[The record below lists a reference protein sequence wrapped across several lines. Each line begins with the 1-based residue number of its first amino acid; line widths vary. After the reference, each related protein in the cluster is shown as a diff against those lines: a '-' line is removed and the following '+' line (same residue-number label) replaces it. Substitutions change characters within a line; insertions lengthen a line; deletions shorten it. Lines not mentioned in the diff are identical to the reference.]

1 MLFSKETLVD
11 LVYDEH
17 DETKFEILENEIQD
31 SSRWSIHYN
40 LIFKVLETGKI
51 YETGYSVGAT
61 ESQDESPFEYE
72 GDEIE
77 VTEVEP
83 YEVTV
88 IKYKAVK

>member
-11 LVYDEH
+11 LVYDEY

-31 SSRWSIHYN
+31 RSRWSVHYN

-51 YETGYSVGAT
+51 YETNYSVGAT
-61 ESQDESPFEYE
+61 ECQEESPFEYE
-72 GDEIE
+72 GHEIE

-88 IKYKAVK
+88 IKYKAIK

>member
-11 LVYDEH
+11 LAYHEY

-51 YETGYSVGAT
+51 YETSYSVGAT

-72 GDEIE
+72 DDEIE

-88 IKYKAVK
+88 IKYKAIK

>member
-11 LVYDEH
+11 LVYDEY

-40 LIFKVLETGKI
+40 LIFKEWETGKI
-51 YETGYSVGAT
+51 YETYYSVGAT
-61 ESQDESPFEYE
+61 EYQEESPFEYE

>member
-11 LVYDEH
+11 LACDKH

-40 LIFKVLETGKI
+40 LIFKVLENGKI
-51 YETGYSVGAT
+51 YETYYSVGAT
-61 ESQDESPFEYE
+61 ECQEEYPFEYE

-88 IKYKAVK
+88 IKYKAIK

>member
-11 LVYDEH
+11 LVYDEY

-31 SSRWSIHYN
+31 SSRWSIRYN

-51 YETGYSVGAT
+51 YETYYSDDAT
-61 ESQDESPFEYE
+61 EYQEESPFEYE

>member
-1 MLFSKETLVD
+1 MLFSKEILVS
-11 LVYDEH
+11 LAYHEY

-31 SSRWSIHYN
+31 SSRWSIYYN

-51 YETGYSVGAT
+51 YETNYSVGAT
-61 ESQDESPFEYE
+61 EYREESPFEYE

-83 YEVTV
+83 YEVTY
-88 IKYKAVK
+88 IQYKAVK

>member
-11 LVYDEH
+11 LVYDEY
-17 DETKFEILENEIQD
+17 DETRFEILENEIQD

-51 YETGYSVGAT
+51 YETYYSVGAT
-61 ESQDESPFEYE
+61 ECQEESPFEYE